1 MWDIFEKLVVKLDK
15 WISLKIVQELKDE
28 MQMLLTQKPIIEKL
42 QLKSTKKLNIA
53 LVYQKLS
60 RKKSVLETNFLKFN
74 IYFNK

>member
-42 QLKSTKKLNIA
+42 HLKSTKKLNIA

-60 RKKSVLETNFLKFN
+60 RKKSVLETNF
-74 IYFNK
+74 

>member
-42 QLKSTKKLNIA
+42 RLKSTKKLNIA

-60 RKKSVLETNFLKFN
+60 RKKSLLETNF
-74 IYFNK
+74 

>member
-60 RKKSVLETNFLKFN
+60 RKKSVLETNF
-74 IYFNK
+74 

>member
-15 WISLKIVQELKDE
+15 WNSLKIVQELKDE

-60 RKKSVLETNFLKFN
+60 RKKSVLETNF
-74 IYFNK
+74 